1 MRLDLLG
8 ASAKIRRAFLRDPS
22 VADILESGEDH
33 SQCFWTVRMTNGT
46 VQKWS
51 REQIEDI
58 PESGIKSTSKRR
70 KSSPASPAP
79 PASPVPLAPLE
90 PPSPIT
96 PPDDVDLVDL
106 EAVRHYILSHH
117 PELEDWENKGHL
129 IVYGP
134 VQVGKTSILMAMI
147 WLTRFI
153 HGMTPVL
160 ILANMDGSY
169 RQVLCKDVRMF
180 NEKIVQ
186 KFGEHAS
193 KPFLLGVEGLR
204 HRPEEVDI
212 EDNEFLLIMS
222 NPSQLRTLVRV
233 VTEKVEQN
241 PDQKF
246 GIFSDEADVH
256 IKSTDDDEDVTKTG
270 PLYRQLQDLVAR
282 HDGFMVD
289 VTATPF
295 ALWNRKGAVQRSM
308 SMTIPQDY
316 RGPQQMEWKIVE
328 NPVSVRKNTAGALYH
343 LLNEMVGTIYPRAVE
358 ARLKFISVL
367 VNVASTHTEQ
377 ARLVQQVIRKANTGK
392 KKGGEEMK
400 WEGFVMNSSDTCLI
414 KQVRG
419 VHGRLEPMGID
430 FIGNLYDHWERE
442 SLGSSTSG
450 PAPMKIKII
459 FAGMTAGRAV
469 SFRPTS
475 KSIGTSG
482 LNGMVYLSSTRSHM
496 ASVLQAQRAFGR
508 YHAEHPKILVAT
520 TLETKQKLFDEV
532 FANFPALVKVTREE
546 GETRQKMEG
555 VQMLDVGLH
564 DRKAVDDTHLTNRV
578 KLRDQDFESEEAV
591 RAFLVGNDQIHEIRV
606 MTEGCMK
613 IPLVEFPDF
622 SYEMKGGKRDRFRK
636 EVQER
641 FPEKYRDSS
650 TSFQVCWTEKR
661 FGDQHSMRHR
671 FAEKNKG
678 YRPVCVGGC
687 PDPEGENKEFT
698 VVFWKQEYSEEDSKV
713 EDIEGDGH
721 TAFLYQTSDG
731 GMWRFYFVGE
741 NRKVGIIAH

>member
-22 VADILESGEDH
+22 VVEIIESGEDH
-33 SQCFWTVRMTNGT
+33 TQCFWTVRMTNGSL
-46 VQKWS
+46 QKWS

-58 PESGIKSTSKRR
+58 PESGIKSISKRR
-70 KSSPASPAP
+70 KSSPAP
-79 PASPVPLAPLE
+79 
-90 PPSPIT
+90 
-96 PPDDVDLVDL
+96 PPDDVEDDLCDVTT
-106 EAVRHYILSHH
+106 VRDYILSHH
-117 PELEDWENKGHL
+117 PELKDWENKGHL

-153 HGMTPVL
+153 HGMIPVL

-180 NEKIVQ
+180 NDKIVQ
-186 KFGEHAS
+186 KFGEDAS

-204 HRPEEVDI
+204 QRPQEVEI

-222 NPSQLRTLVRV
+222 NPSQLRTLFRV
-233 VTEKVEQN
+233 VSEKVQQN

-256 IKSTDDDEDVTKTG
+256 IKSTDDDDDVTKTG

-316 RGPQQMEWKIVE
+316 RGPQQMEWKMVE

-367 VNVASTHTEQ
+367 VNVASTHAEQ

-414 KQVRG
+414 KEVRG
-419 VHGRLEPMGID
+419 VHGRLEPTGID
-430 FIGNLYDHWERE
+430 FIGSLYDHWERE
-442 SLGSSTSG
+442 SSSVLG
-450 PAPMKIKII
+450 PAPIKIKII

-508 YHAEHPKILVAT
+508 YHPEHPKILVAT

-532 FANFPALVKVTREE
+532 FANFPALVKATREE
-546 GETRQKMEG
+546 GETRMKMEG

-564 DRKAVDDTHLTNRV
+564 DRKAVDDTRLVDRV

-591 RAFLVGNDQIHEIRV
+591 RAFLVGNDQIRKIQV
-606 MTEGCMK
+606 MTEGCIK
-613 IPLVEFPDF
+613 IRLEEFPEF
-622 SYEMKGGKRDRFRK
+622 SYDMKGGKRDKFRR
-636 EVQER
+636 EVQKR

-678 YRPVCVGGC
+678 YRPVCVGGY
-687 PDPEGENKEFT
+687 PGSEGENKEFT

-721 TAFLYQTSDG
+721 TAFLYQTSEG
-731 GMWRFYFVGE
+731 GKWRFYFVKE
-741 NRKVGIIAH
+741 NRKVGTIAH